1 MYNNKTHT
9 SNRFFTVEMP
19 AAEIAHS
26 RTQPYGKIAHLY
38 RFESKSSVQSFL
50 SSNFAT
56 LAARLLPYS
65 NGSAANAEQTPS
77 I

>member
-1 MYNNKTHT
+1 MNILGRSMLSYYFFYN
-9 SNRFFTVEMP
+9 RC
-19 AAEIAHS
+19 
-26 RTQPYGKIAHLY
+26 KIAHLY

-65 NGSAANAEQTPS
+65 NGSAANAE
-77 I
+77 